1 MVFSTNQVIQFY
13 NLTPFTAGGSTVT
26 PAASVQAVGKH
37 KRIVVANS
45 PDGQLGHSPLYDVVL
60 GTSLRE
66 AKDDVVYRKA
76 LKVELATGH
85 TPVVGA
91 KYILTLTFRNTVG
104 EEDTVEKF
112 AEYYAKDNT
121 SASFYGGLAKSLFQN
136 QGVGDGKLYE
146 IHATLGTPITDLAT
160 AEAVSAAFY
169 IVEAEPDWEL
179 GSFPLTLEKVSASTN
194 TIVDAQGLEYDE
206 WLKSLDFTTDDTSS
220 VAALKI
226 VNSKKVADFE
236 YFAIGER
243 GISSWQNGWP
253 MNIRRSQT
261 IDGSDANGYSLLIA
275 HVARIGDNQNST
287 YQEMD
292 LIFALAGD
300 DDNDVLSTLKTAIEA

>member
-26 PAASVQAVGKH
+26 PAASVEAVGKH

-85 TPVVGA
+85 TPVVGG

-121 SASFYGGLAKSLFQN
+121 SASFYKGLAESLLQN
-136 QGVGDGKLYE
+136 QGVGEGKLYQLYSDNSGPD
-146 IHATLGTPITDLAT
+146 AVITDASN
-160 AEAVSAAFY
+160 VSSAFY

-206 WLKSLDFTTDDTSS
+206 WLASLEFTPYTK
-220 VAALKI
+220 AALKI
-226 VNSKKVADFE
+226 VNSKKVADLE